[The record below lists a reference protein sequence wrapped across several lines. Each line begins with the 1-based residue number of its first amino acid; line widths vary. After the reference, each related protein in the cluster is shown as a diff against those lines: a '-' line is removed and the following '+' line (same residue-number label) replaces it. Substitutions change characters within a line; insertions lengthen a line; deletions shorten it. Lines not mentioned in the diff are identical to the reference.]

1 MTKRLLLALLI
12 FGLPILGLGQK
23 KKTKNPHYQLLGGKP
38 SKRLGMAKLAS
49 ATEHLTKDDP
59 PVILLYGSEDK
70 SLVKRLHGKR
80 LKTRY
85 VQTGLHA
92 TYQLTEGAGHGGPQY
107 RDEKRRGHILPM
119 LEKTFRKSLRK

>member
-1 MTKRLLLALLI
+1 MLDSTKMESPA
-12 FGLPILGLGQK
+12 
-23 KKTKNPHYQLLGGKP
+23 P
-38 SKRLGMAKLAS
+38 SKPN
-49 ATEHLTKDDP
+49 P

-70 SLVKRLHGKR
+70 SLVKPLHGER

-92 TYQLTEGAGHGGPQY
+92 TYQLTEGAGHSGPQY